1 MPRPSARAL
10 EPLVLGPEGLRIL
23 DQRQLPGT
31 EAWVLATDAAEV
43 AAAIRAMAVRGA
55 PAIGIAAAYGAVLAA
70 RICWAEPG
78 PARPCWDQALAELGA
93 ARPTAVNLAWA
104 LDRMRRVAD
113 QHGLDPREALEAE
126 ARGIHAED
134 RAQNVAMAR
143 LGAAYLAAGSRVL
156 THCNTGALATGG
168 HGTALGVVRTAWSE
182 GRIER
187 VYATET
193 RPWLQGARLT
203 AWELAREGIP
213 VTLVVDSAAAHL
225 IERVGISWL
234 LVGAD
239 RIAANGDV
247 ANKVGTLGLALVAR
261 TLGAR
266 VMVVAPSSTVD
277 MATAD
282 GAAIP
287 IEDRGGEEIWRA
299 TGAKAPPAGIAFTN
313 PSFDVTP
320 ARLIDVLVTERGV
333 IEAPDRTRM
342 AALFHT
348 ALHEA
353 D

>member
-1 MPRPSARAL
+1 MPQRPAPSL
-10 EPLVLGPEGLRIL
+10 EPLAFGPAGLRVL
-23 DQRQLPGT
+23 DQRRLPESEVWLQT
-31 EAWVLATDAAEV
+31 SNSAEV
-43 AAAIRAMAVRGA
+43 AAAIKAMAVRGA

-70 RICWAEPG
+70 RICWGGTGEGRA
-78 PARPCWDQALAELGA
+78 AWDAALVELAA

-104 LDRMRRVAD
+104 LERLRRAADRA
-113 QHGLDPREALEAE
+113 GADPRAALEAE
-126 ARGIHAED
+126 AAAIHAED
-134 RAQNVAMAR
+134 RAQNHAMGR
-143 LGAAYLAAGSRVL
+143 LGAAFLGAGSRVL

-168 HGTALGVVRTAWSE
+168 HGTALGVVRSAWSE

-203 AWELAREGIP
+203 AWELGREGIP
-213 VTLVVDSAAAHL
+213 VTLIVDGAAAAL

-261 TLGAR
+261 ALGAR

-277 MATAD
+277 MATPD

-287 IEDRGGEEIWRA
+287 IEDRGGAEIWHA
-299 TGAKAPPAGIAFTN
+299 TGAKTPPIGVAFAN

-320 ARLIDVLVTERGV
+320 ARLVDVLVTERGV
-333 IEAPDRTRM
+333 IEAPDATRM
-342 AALFHT
+342 RALFHSP
-348 ALHEA
+348 E
-353 D
+353 